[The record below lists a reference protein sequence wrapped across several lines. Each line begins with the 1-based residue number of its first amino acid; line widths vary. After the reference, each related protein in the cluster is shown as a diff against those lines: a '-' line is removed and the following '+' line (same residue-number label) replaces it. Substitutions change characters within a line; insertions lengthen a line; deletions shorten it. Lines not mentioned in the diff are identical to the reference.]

1 MEAGES
7 RESGSRRWL
16 LVGALTLTVF
26 ASFSACGDDGS
37 SSAQELAKQREL
49 AAARQQGAQ
58 DARQS
63 ERIKQLE
70 RELEDRDAVETAP
83 GPSTTTTTVPNTPPP
98 PEPEDDWPGG
108 SAYAA
113 MLGAFSVES
122 NAWARQREATARGLD
137 AGVLWSSDYS
147 SLTPGY
153 WIVFS
158 GSFPSSA
165 EAAER
170 ASRAKELGYSD
181 SYPRFVSR

>member
-1 MEAGES
+1 M
-7 RESGSRRWL
+7 ESGEPREPATRRWL
-16 LVGALTLTVF
+16 LVGALALT
-26 ASFSACGDDGS
+26 ALAGFSACGDDSS

-70 RELEDRDAVETAP
+70 RELEDRSVETTP
-83 GPSTTTTTVPNTPPP
+83 EVTTTTSPTPPPPP

-108 SAYAA
+108 SAYTA

-122 NAWARQREATARGLD
+122 NAWARQREATDRGLD

-153 WIVFS
+153 WVVFS

-170 ASRAKELGYSD
+170 ASRAKELGYTD

>member
-1 MEAGES
+1 MEASES
-7 RESGSRRWL
+7 RLRVSRLRL
-16 LVGALTLTVF
+16 LVGALVLALFVVL
-26 ASFSACGDDGS
+26 SGCGDEGGS
-37 SSAQELAKQREL
+37 SSGELAKQREL
-49 AAARQQGAQ
+49 AAARQEGAQ

-70 RELEDRDAVETAP
+70 RELQDRSAETTATAP
-83 GPSTTTTTVPNTPPP
+83 PPTPTTTTPRPPP

-108 SAYAA
+108 SAYTA

-122 NAWARQREATARGLD
+122 NARARQSEATARGID

-153 WIVFS
+153 WVVFS
-158 GSFPSSA
+158 GTFPSSA
-165 EAAER
+165 EAAAR

>member
-7 RESGSRRWL
+7 RGPVSKRWL
-16 LVGALTLTVF
+16 FVGALTLT
-26 ASFSACGDDGS
+26 ALAGFSACGGDES
-37 SSAQELAKQREL
+37 STAQELAKQREL

-70 RELEDRDAVETAP
+70 RELEDRDAVETVQE
-83 GPSTTTTTVPNTPPP
+83 TTTTTTTPPP

-108 SAYAA
+108 SAYTA

-170 ASRAKELGYSD
+170 ASHAKELGYSD